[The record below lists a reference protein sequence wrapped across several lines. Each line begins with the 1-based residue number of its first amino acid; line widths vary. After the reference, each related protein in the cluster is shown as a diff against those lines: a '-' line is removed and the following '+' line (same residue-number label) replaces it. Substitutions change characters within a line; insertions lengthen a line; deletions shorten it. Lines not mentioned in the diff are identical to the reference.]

1 MIRNGKG
8 WYCLAVKKLSALL
21 RGTTSKHHGGFYCL
35 NLPHNF
41 VSEKK
46 FISHKQYVEI
56 KISVA
61 L

>member
-1 MIRNGKG
+1 MIRNEKG
-8 WYCLAVKKLSALL
+8 WHYLALKKLSVLL
-21 RGTTSKHHGGFYCL
+21 RGITSKHHGGFYCL
-35 NLPHNF
+35 NFPHNF
-41 VSEKK
+41 VSENK

>member
-35 NLPHNF
+35 NFPHNF